1 MHRESTYEGPR
12 TGAKVCSPGPAVAL
26 GQAAHPGP
34 LHRESTYEGPVQ
46 EEQEQ
51 KCAALVQ
58 LWLWD
63 KLFIQGVALA
73 LTPG

>member
-1 MHRESTYEGPR
+1 M
-12 TGAKVCSPGPAVAL
+12 
-26 GQAAHPGP
+26 
-34 LHRESTYEGPVQ
+34 HRESTYEGPVQ